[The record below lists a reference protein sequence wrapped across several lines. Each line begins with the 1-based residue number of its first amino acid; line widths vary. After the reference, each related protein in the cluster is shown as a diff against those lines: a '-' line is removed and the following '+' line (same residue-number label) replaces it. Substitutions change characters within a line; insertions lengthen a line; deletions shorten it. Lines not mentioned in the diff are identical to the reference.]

1 MVDSEL
7 RNIISRYP
15 KDQRENLIPILQD
28 LQDEY
33 GYLPESA
40 ISDLADHL
48 SIPVVKIYSVATYYN
63 QFHFEPL
70 GKYHL
75 QVCDG
80 IACHLEGG
88 NRLIKEIE
96 RILEIGDGDI
106 TKDQVF
112 SLELVPC
119 LGACHLAP
127 VISIN
132 GELYGELNT
141 RKLTELLDKIR
152 NS

>member
-1 MVDSEL
+1 MADSEL
-7 RNIISRYP
+7 RNIISSYP

-40 ISDLADHL
+40 IYDLADHL

-75 QVCDG
+75 QVCAVT
-80 IACHLEGG
+80 ACHLEGG
-88 NRLIKEIE
+88 NRLIKEIQ
-96 RILEIGDGDI
+96 RILEIEDGDI
-106 TKDQVF
+106 TKDHMF

-127 VISIN
+127 VININ